1 MIEAG
6 RVSVLLTLVGCMF
19 VMSCGKPIIRKT
31 EMTGT
36 CSVPTMEVRAAVLDA
51 LRRTGFTITT
61 NDVGNGL
68 IIAEMSV
75 TPISLSGDTIVITAR
90 QVRQTAI
97 WTIKDTGGGSWLS
110 TFNLRTNDKSQ
121 YVTGTQL
128 PTSYSPYWGVRT
140 PLTTLCPEFFGD

>member
-1 MIEAG
+1 
-6 RVSVLLTLVGCMF
+6 
-19 VMSCGKPIIRKT
+19 
-31 EMTGT
+31 
-36 CSVPTMEVRAAVLDA
+36 MEVRAAALDA

-75 TPISLSGDTIVITAR
+75 TPISLSGDTIAMTAR

-128 PTSYSPYWGVRT
+128 PSSYAPYWNVRT